1 MVRPDFFRSNLCTR
15 NYTYVTRDALKN
27 GETIHVRLCRFA
39 ATFGLLVF
47 AALSATG
54 AHAVNTLAVVKGNQF
69 LRCGVGESVPGF
81 SEKGASGSYRG
92 FNVDF
97 CRAVAA
103 AVLGDPGKVVY
114 TPVSAAGRFP
124 LLLSGKI
131 DLLSHTTTWNLARE
145 GGIGVVFPAIYYYD
159 GQSFMVRRDSGVHG
173 IDDLKGATI
182 CVEKDT
188 THVAQ
193 LRDAFQQRNLPH
205 TPLVVEGAAATAAAF
220 FEGKCRAYTGDRA
233 TLSGLRLRAPG
244 GPDGYDILADMISR
258 EPLAPV
264 VRRGDEQWA
273 TIVRW
278 VLNVLIIAEYSGLTA
293 ANVRNTIDTSANL
306 SVRRFV
312 SDGQSVSRALGLPH
326 DWYVRAVEA
335 GGNYGEIFERNL
347 GAGSPLGIDRGQN
360 RLWSQNGLLYAP
372 PLH

>member
-1 MVRPDFFRSNLCTR
+1 MNNNKTFQ
-15 NYTYVTRDALKN
+15 
-27 GETIHVRLCRFA
+27 IRLRRFA
-39 ATFGLLVF
+39 ATIGLVAF

-54 AHAVNTLAVVKGNQF
+54 ARAVSTLAVVKGNQF
-69 LRCGVGESVPGF
+69 LRCGISDGVPGF
-81 SEKGASGSYRG
+81 SDADTSGHYRG

-103 AVLGDPGKVVY
+103 AVLGESTKVVY

-131 DLLSHTTTWNLARE
+131 DLLAHTATWNLARE
-145 GGIGVVFPAIYYYD
+145 GGIGLVFPGIYYYD
-159 GQSFMVRRDSGVHG
+159 GQSFLVSRKSGVHR
-173 IDDLKGATI
+173 IEDLKGATI

-193 LRDAFQQRNLPH
+193 LRDLFQQRNLAH
-205 TPLVVEGAAATAAAF
+205 TPVVVEGTSATAAAF
-220 FEGKCRAYTGDRA
+220 FEGKCQAFTGDRS

-244 GPDGYDILADMISR
+244 GADGYDILAETISR

-278 VLNVLIIAEYSGLTA
+278 VLNVLIIAEYSGLSA
-293 ANVRNTIDTSANL
+293 ANIRSTVETSANL

-312 SDGQSVSRALGLPH
+312 TDGKSVSRALGLPS

-335 GGNYGEIFERNL
+335 SGNYGEMFERNL
-347 GAGSPLGIDRGQN
+347 GAGSPLKIDRGQN
-360 RLWSQNGLLYAP
+360 RLWSEGGLLYAP